1 MPRSSLSLP
10 IDKKYHASRITH
22 HEPLGLM
29 PNIAELL
36 MSERRLSNRRYK
48 YIIFD
53 VGGTLLRWDDP
64 PAFARFLADYA
75 KNVSPEQIA
84 ADAAALRQLMIETFA
99 RHRHAAVGM
108 GAKEEILVRLWREV
122 LKETLELWKRPG
134 YSEDLLE
141 PLITAVVLGQFDA
154 LFDDALETL
163 ERLRAAGYRLGIIS
177 NWNENLP
184 QELSRLGLDRYFD
197 FVVVSSLVG
206 VAKPSPEIFRIG
218 LARAGCQP
226 EEALYVG
233 DNVMD
238 DCLGARRAGLDVALI
253 HRHGEAKT
261 AQLLCTAVYP
271 SLTALANA
279 LLEKGG

>member
-1 MPRSSLSLP
+1 M
-10 IDKKYHASRITH
+10 
-22 HEPLGLM
+22 
-29 PNIAELL
+29 
-36 MSERRLSNRRYK
+36 RYK
-48 YIIFD
+48 CIIFD
-53 VGGTLLRWDDP
+53 VGGTLLRWGDP
-64 PAFARFLADYA
+64 PAFARFLADHA
-75 KNVSPEQIA
+75 RDIGPEQIA

-99 RHRHAAVGM
+99 RHRQTAVGM
-108 GAKEEILVRLWREV
+108 GAREESLIRLWREV

-141 PLITAVVLGQFDA
+141 PLISAVVLGHFDA
-154 LFDDALETL
+154 LFDDTLETL

-184 QELSRLGLDRYFD
+184 KELSRLGLDRYFD

-206 VAKPSPEIFRIG
+206 VAKPSPEIFHIA

-261 AQLLCTAVYP
+261 AQLLCTVVYP
-271 SLTALANA
+271 SLTALANR
-279 LLEKGG
+279 LLEKETEGV